1 MIVRLLMCCKCEVRP
16 SSHVGRAAHS
26 RHRRAGRQRVTR
38 VGRAAIPF
46 PAENRRER
54 GLVVNIASSPAGAL
68 LGVRLRAVP
77 EQLALQGHAGRACGV
92 RGSAVLNNIT

>member
-38 VGRAAIPF
+38 VGRAAIPLHAVA
-46 PAENRRER
+46 AENRRVR

-68 LGVRLRAVP
+68 LGVQLRAVP

-92 RGSAVLNNIT
+92 R

>member
-1 MIVRLLMCCKCEVRP
+1 MCCKCEVRP

-26 RHRRAGRQRVTR
+26 RHRRA
-38 VGRAAIPF
+38 RALGASARHARRPRRDSVA
-46 PAENRRER
+46 AENRRVR
-54 GLVVNIASSPAGAL
+54 GLMVNIASSPAGAL

-92 RGSAVLNNIT
+92 REALC